1 LRSFFCPTTRFVFA
15 RNGQGGADAF
25 VGVLGLGVTK
35 PGQLALITG
44 SSHLHLCVGAAPTDE
59 GGDDNDAGGPI
70 HHARGVWGA
79 YGAAPLPSQCMAE
92 GGQSS
97 TGSTLRWLKG
107 ILAAPASLSS
117 SSSSSPASSS
127 SSPASYWEGSPSYAQ
142 LDDEAAAV
150 PIGCDR

>member
-1 LRSFFCPTTRFVFA
+1 
-15 RNGQGGADAF
+15 

-44 SSHLHLCVGAAPTDE
+44 SSHLHLCVGAVPAADNEEDDDE
-59 GGDDNDAGGPI
+59 HGEAGTGDPSEQI

-107 ILAAPASLSS
+107 VLAAPSPSS
-117 SSSSSPASSS
+117 SS
-127 SSPASYWEGSPSYAQ
+127 WKGSPTYAQ
-142 LDDEAAAV
+142 LDEEAAAV